1 MTGNAQLL
9 AVIRNEI
16 ETSGAI
22 PFARFMELAL
32 YHPQF
37 GYYMTGRVRVGKEG
51 DYFTSPTVGPLFG
64 RFLGMQFAEM
74 WEAMDKPRSFVLLE
88 LGSNRGW
95 LAADVMRWAREQ
107 RPDFA
112 EAIDYWTCERGDRSA
127 VGGQRSAFSD
137 WREIPDGAVTGC
149 IFSNELVDA
158 LPVNLVRREGGEWK
172 ELFVDWVG
180 DAFEYVAGGLSFPKE
195 RLPLTLRGLPFP
207 DGYTTEV
214 HLAAVD
220 WLTHMVR
227 ILSRGFL
234 LTIDYGYMEESY
246 YAPHRS
252 KGTLLCYH
260 QHRSNTEPLNR
271 AGEQDITAHVNF
283 GALVTVGTG
292 LGLDFASFAD
302 QAHFLMRVGKQEIE
316 RIITANPGKPDK
328 TRQQLKML
336 LNPADMGRTFKV
348 LVQQK
353 GMTGA
358 KVSRAL

>member
-1 MTGNAQLL
+1 MAGNPQLL

-16 ETSGAI
+16 ELRGSI
-22 PFARFMELAL
+22 SFARFMELAL

-37 GYYMTGRVRVGKEG
+37 GYYMSGQVRVGKEG
-51 DYFTSPTVGPLFG
+51 DYFTSPTVGPVFG

-74 WEAMDKPRSFVLLE
+74 WETMGKPKPFVLLE

-95 LAADVMRWAREQ
+95 LAEDVMCWARER

-112 EAIDYWTCERGDRSA
+112 EAIDYRVCERGKRS
-127 VGGQRSAFSD
+127 VVSGQWSAFSD

-158 LPVNLVRREGGEWK
+158 FPVHLVRRVNGDWK
-172 ELFVDWVG
+172 ELYVDWREEAFQWTVG
-180 DAFEYVAGGLSFPKE
+180 ALGFPME
-195 RLPLTLRGLPFP
+195 SLPMTLREFPFP

-220 WLTHMVR
+220 WLSHMAR

-234 LTIDYGYMEESY
+234 MTVDYGYLDAKY
-246 YAPHRS
+246 YAPYRS
-252 KGTLLCYH
+252 NGTLLCYH
-260 QHRSNTEPLNR
+260 KHQTNTEPLER
-271 AGEQDITAHVNF
+271 VGEQDITAHVNF
-283 GALVTVGTG
+283 GALVLMGTA
-292 LGLDFASFAD
+292 LGLDFTGLTD
-302 QAHFLMRVGKQEIE
+302 QTRFIMGIGQSEIE
-316 RIITANPGKPDK
+316 RIVNAKPGQPDT
-328 TRQQLKML
+328 TRQQLQTL

-353 GMTGA
+353 GIEGVET
-358 KVSRAL
+358 KQP